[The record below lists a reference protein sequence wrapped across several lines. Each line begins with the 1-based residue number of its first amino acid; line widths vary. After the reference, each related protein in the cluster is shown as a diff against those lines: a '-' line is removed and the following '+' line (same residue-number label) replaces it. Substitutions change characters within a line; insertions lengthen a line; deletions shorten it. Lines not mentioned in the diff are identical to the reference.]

1 LDAPL
6 LCKHLQRGG
15 LAKFPNHDTINGL
28 TKGPFRMNPIA
39 LLNDTHR
46 RSLARCFVTAG
57 VTARF
62 PKISTLLEYVRSFD
76 AFTPDNDPY
85 GEHDCAGFTVG
96 GVTLIWKI
104 DTFADHSLTT
114 GADDPLAP
122 GVVRVLT
129 VMLAEEY

>member
-1 LDAPL
+1 
-6 LCKHLQRGG
+6 
-15 LAKFPNHDTINGL
+15 
-28 TKGPFRMNPIA
+28 MNPIA

-62 PKISTLLEYVRSFD
+62 PKISTLLEHVRSFD

-85 GEHDCAGFTVG
+85 GEHDCAVFAVD

-104 DTFADHSLTT
+104 DTYADHTLTA

-129 VMLAEEY
+129 VMLTEEY